1 MINALIC
8 NNASFAVSLSEMFQ
22 MPFNL
27 QSLPILLY
35 IFQILSYFEN
45 VTIIFQ
51 YLCYFASATI
61 AFYVIFRSLNELL
74 QRLCNILMKAS
85 RSKSGFDE
93 NEWLENNQKT
103 DDSKDSKPT
112 VFDLLVE
119 LTDKINQQ
127 KVQMTNQQKV
137 FSQNQDKMEA
147 KIQQIV
153 EEQKCFIKTQKKE
166 EKLSLQHHRDIVNN
180 QEQSDMKLENLKDE
194 LISQQKELK
203 KLCLETRSSL
213 QNQIKQQGVLQNLVL
228 DLKPS
233 NENQQGGA
241 KKENELNNECN
252 ICMERPLAIVLKP
265 CGHTLC
271 FQCAKKL
278 KECHKCRGK
287 ISGFQKV
294 FID

>member
-1 MINALIC
+1 MYFHVQI
-8 NNASFAVSLSEMFQ
+8 
-22 MPFNL
+22 
-27 QSLPILLY
+27 LPIFSY
-35 IFQILSYFEN
+35 VFQIFSYYEN
-45 VTIIFQ
+45 LTTISQ
-51 YLCYFASATI
+51 YLNNFASATI
-61 AFYVIFRSLNELL
+61 ALYVTFRSLNVLV
-74 QRLCNILMKAS
+74 KAS
-85 RSKSGFDE
+85 RSISGFDE
-93 NEWLENNQKT
+93 YGLESNQKT

-112 VFDLLVE
+112 VFDPKFFDLLVD

-137 FSQNQDKMEA
+137 FNQSQEKMEA

-153 EEQKCFIKTQKKE
+153 EEQKIIIKTQKKE
-166 EKLSLQHHRDIVNN
+166 EKLSLQHRRDTVNN
-180 QEQSDMKLENLKDE
+180 QEQSDMKLENFKDE
-194 LISQQKELK
+194 LTSQQQEIK

-233 NENQQGGA
+233 NENQQDAA
-241 KKENELNNECN
+241 KKGNELNNECN
-252 ICMERPLAIVLKP
+252 ICMERPLAIALKP

-287 ISGFQKV
+287 ISGLQKV
-294 FID
+294 FIE